1 MVNGST
7 EAWHV
12 KLQESLTEIKI
23 LASNVDTKLDQLSAS
38 VQKLEAGF
46 EDLKTVTNSQ
56 ETRLALLEERWNHCS
71 SMLPDN
77 LNEDFVLMKSQLSGY
92 QKFIWIIS
100 TSLVGLIAKA
110 VYDSV
115 MS

>member
-1 MVNGST
+1 MNDD
-7 EAWHV
+7 WIP

-46 EDLKTVTNSQ
+46 EDLKSVTNSQ
-56 ETRLALLEERWNHCS
+56 ETRLALLEERWNYCS

-77 LNEDFVLMKSQLSGY
+77 LKEDHVLMKSQLNSY
-92 QKFIWIIS
+92 QRFTWMLTATVMGLLVKFIF
-100 TSLVGLIAKA
+100 
-110 VYDSV
+110 D
-115 MS
+115 MM